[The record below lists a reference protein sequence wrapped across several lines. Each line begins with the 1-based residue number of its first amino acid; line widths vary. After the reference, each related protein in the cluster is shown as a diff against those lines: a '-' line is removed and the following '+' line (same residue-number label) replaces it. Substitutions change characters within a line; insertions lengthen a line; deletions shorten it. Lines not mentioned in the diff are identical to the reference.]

1 VCIDPYIVGSF
12 SEGRCPDFGAKMIR
26 TLKITSI
33 LIAISAVGFV
43 VFLVVFGL
51 RGDRQIEEF
60 LKAPSAIEKFRKLAK
75 TTDQEQDQTSPLVKH
90 AKAFALRINP
100 PKPVKPKSVKP
111 SPKRRVAKGKPP
123 APKPK
128 APVRAKFK
136 LVATCRYEE
145 QPQRSLALLDMPPK
159 GVKWYRQGDKV
170 GHLTIEQ
177 VKDGSILCS
186 DGQELFVPPIKKTKT
201 LLKSELVDSRGA
213 QPATIT
219 PLEQVK
225 PLVTPPEEVETLVST
240 PARGPQ
246 ETRPTLAKPQR
257 NPAERRHVRRL
268 PPRRPRQLPAE
279 PTPEQRTETLED
291 SISTIKE
298 MMSKSVPSLEDEE
311 GEEELKTWEQLLESL
326 ERERDEIEKATE

>member
-1 VCIDPYIVGSF
+1 
-12 SEGRCPDFGAKMIR
+12 MI
-26 TLKITSI
+26 
-33 LIAISAVGFV
+33 IAISAVGFV

-60 LKAPSAIEKFRKLAK
+60 LKAPSAIEKFKKLAK
-75 TTDQEQDQTSPLVKH
+75 RTDQDQDQTSPLVKH
-90 AKAFALRINP
+90 AQAFALRINP

-111 SPKRRVAKGKPP
+111 SPKRRVAKGKAP

-136 LVATCRYEE
+136 LVATCRYDE

-177 VKDGSILCS
+177 VKDGSIICS
-186 DGQELFVPPIKKTKT
+186 DGQELFVPLIKKKAKT
-201 LLKSELVDSRGA
+201 LLKSELVDSGGP

-225 PLVTPPEEVETLVST
+225 TLVTPPEEVETLVST
-240 PARGPQ
+240 PAREPQ

-257 NPAERRHVRRL
+257 DPAERRRVRRL
-268 PPRRPRQLPAE
+268 PPRRPRQLPVE
-279 PTPEQRTETLED
+279 QTPEQRKETITE

-298 MMSKSVPSLEDEE
+298 MMSKSDPSLEDEE
-311 GEEELKTWEQLLESL
+311 NEEELKTWEQLLESL
-326 ERERDEIEKATE
+326 EKERDEIEKAIE